1 MKTRLKFLFCVLF
14 YIYGF
19 LPLLADAK
27 PPIMIKFSHVV
38 APNTP
43 KGKAADYFAQR
54 AAELTDGAVRVEVF
68 PNSTLYKDKDEI
80 QALQLGAVQMLAPS
94 LSKLTQLGIH
104 EFEVFDLPYLFDDIK
119 ALRRVTEGWLG
130 ANLLGRLETKGI
142 KGLTF
147 WDNGFKSFSANRPL
161 HDLASFKGLKIRIQP
176 SKVLE
181 AQIRTLDAQ
190 PSALPFSDT
199 YQALR
204 TGFIDGAENPHS
216 NFFTQKIYEVQKHI
230 ALTNHGYLGYAV
242 IVNKRFWDNLPVRI
256 RYQLTQAIG
265 EATQY
270 ANRIAQEEND
280 QALRQI
286 MATGKTR
293 IHTPSP
299 AERAE
304 LRRAMLG
311 VHARMAA
318 HIGKTVMDAIYEET
332 GFDPDAP

>member
-1 MKTRLKFLFCVLF
+1 MKTTLIKLLLLVLLH
-14 YIYGF
+14 GVVPMPANAK
-19 LPLLADAK
+19 LP
-27 PPIMIKFSHVV
+27 IVIKFSHVV
-38 APNTP
+38 TPDTP
-43 KGKAADYFAQR
+43 KGKAANYFAQR
-54 AAELTDGAVRVEVF
+54 AAELTEGAVSVEVF

-94 LSKLTQLGIH
+94 LAKLTQLGIR
-104 EFEVFDLPYLFDDIK
+104 EFEVFDLPYLFDDIQT
-119 ALRRVTEGWLG
+119 LHRVTEGWLG
-130 ANLLGRLETKGI
+130 ANLLGRLETKGV
-142 KGLTF
+142 KGLAF

-161 HDLASFKGLKIRIQP
+161 HDLPSFKGLRIRIQP

-181 AQIRTLDAQ
+181 AQIRTLGAQ

-242 IVNKRFWDNLPVRI
+242 IANKRFWDNLPARI

-265 EATQY
+265 EATEY

-280 QALRQI
+280 QALRKI
-286 MATGKTR
+286 KATGKTR
-293 IHTPSP
+293 IYTPSS

-304 LRRAMLG
+304 LRRAMLAT
-311 VHARMAA
+311 HAKMAPY
-318 HIGKTVMDAIYEET
+318 IGQRVVDAVYEET
-332 GFDPDAP
+332 GFDPGKQ